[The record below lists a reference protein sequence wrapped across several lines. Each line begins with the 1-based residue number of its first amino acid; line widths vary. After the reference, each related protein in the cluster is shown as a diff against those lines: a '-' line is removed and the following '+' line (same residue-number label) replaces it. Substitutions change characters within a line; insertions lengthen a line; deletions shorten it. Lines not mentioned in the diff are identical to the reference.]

1 MAKKKTAKTETKSEF
16 LRKALSKNPNLDHR
30 QVNQRWTKAG
40 HTGDIINASFYQVR
54 AKPGIKTEWVWVKES
69 ESEVESTPTE
79 VTATVYQIEITI
91 LGTQPPVWR
100 RIQIPDRTSAI
111 FTRLSRPSWAGNTAT
126 CISLSSTTNTTV
138 NRI

>member
-16 LRKALSKNPNLDHR
+16 LRKALGKNPNLDHR

-40 HTGDIINASFYQVR
+40 HTGDIINALFYQVR
-54 AKPGIKTEWVWVKES
+54 AKLGIKTEWVWVKES

-79 VTATVYQIEITI
+79 VTGTVYQIKITL

-100 RIQIPDRTSAI
+100 RIRVPDCTLGDLHEVI
-111 FTRLSRPSWAGNTAT
+111 Q
-126 CISLSSTTNTTV
+126 TV
-138 NRI
+138 MGWQHSHMH